1 MEKIGDFTQA
11 RLMAVDDSTQKLI
24 KLILLLLLFGFSVS
38 AVAKDERVQVQLPEP
53 MREHML
59 SNMRDH
65 LLVLETITRDLA
77 AGEFEAAG
85 ETAES
90 RLGMSS
96 LESHGASHI
105 ARFMPEGMSVAGTA
119 MHRAASRFAVK
130 AKDAAVEGGLAAAF
144 GALSEVMQQ
153 CVACHSGYRVH

>member
-1 MEKIGDFTQA
+1 MSK
-11 RLMAVDDSTQKLI
+11 
-24 KLILLLLLFGFSVS
+24 KLILGVS
-38 AVAKDERVQVQLPEP
+38 MLCFLISAAAEDGRIQVQLPEP

-65 LLVLETITRDLA
+65 LLALESITRDLA
-77 AGEFEAAG
+77 SGQFDAAA

-96 LESHGASHI
+96 MALHGASHM
-105 ARFMPEGMSVAGTA
+105 APFMPEGMRTTGTA
-119 MHRAASRFAVK
+119 MHRAASRFALK
-130 AKDAAVEGGLAAAF
+130 AKDAAVDGGLAAAF

>member
-1 MEKIGDFTQA
+1 ML
-11 RLMAVDDSTQKLI
+11 RKLI
-24 KLILLLLLFGFSVS
+24 IALLVLGFSIS
-38 AVAKDERVQVQLPEP
+38 AAAKDEREQVQLPEL

-65 LLVLETITRDLA
+65 LLALEIITRNLA
-77 AGEFEAAG
+77 AGEYDTAA

-90 RLGMSS
+90 RLGMTSMT
-96 LESHGASHI
+96 SHGAAHM
-105 ARFMPEGMSVAGTA
+105 APFMPEPMRTLGTA
-119 MHRAASRFAVK
+119 MHRAASRFAIK
-130 AKDAAVEGGLAAAF
+130 AKDAAVEGGLAEAF

>member
-1 MEKIGDFTQA
+1 MVSRKTTSVLCVF
-11 RLMAVDDSTQKLI
+11 
-24 KLILLLLLFGFSVS
+24 LLFVS
-38 AVAKDERVQVQLPEP
+38 TVVTGDNRQQVQLPEQ

-65 LLVLETITRDLA
+65 LLALESITRDLA
-77 AGEFEAAG
+77 NDQFDAAA

-96 LESHGASHI
+96 IRSHGAAHMGPY
-105 ARFMPEGMSVAGTA
+105 MPEGMRAIGNA
-119 MHRAASRFAVK
+119 MHRAASRFAIK
-130 AKDAAVEGGLAAAF
+130 AKDAAVEGGLGDAF